1 MDMMCDMMGDK
12 EFKTKNDVKEMIEDI
27 ATELNIRKY
36 HMSLKVKQFNQVMKW
51 IYEMGIS
58 TIHPL
63 NFYPQL
69 QVWNTILYTKD
80 NITFYILYHLL

>member
-1 MDMMCDMMGDK
+1 M
-12 EFKTKNDVKEMIEDI
+12 ETRRLVSIYRVLWEDI

-36 HMSLKVKQFNQVMKW
+36 NVSLKVKQFNKVMKW
-51 IYEMGIS
+51 IYEMGLS

-69 QVWNTILYTKD
+69 EE
-80 NITFYILYHLL
+80 

>member
-36 HMSLKVKQFNQVMKW
+36 HMSLKVKQFNQVMNW

-69 QVWNTILYTKD
+69 QV
-80 NITFYILYHLL
+80 